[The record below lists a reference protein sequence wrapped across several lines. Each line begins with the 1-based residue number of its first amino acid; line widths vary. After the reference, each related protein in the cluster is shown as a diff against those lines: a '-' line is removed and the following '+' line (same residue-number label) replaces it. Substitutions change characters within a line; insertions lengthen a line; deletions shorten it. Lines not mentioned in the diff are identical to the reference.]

1 MGRYCSVYDCK
12 NKGTSTFGFP
22 KDKTRSKQ
30 WEDFVNKTRRNPKTQ
45 KKIKKW
51 KIGKQ
56 SCICSDHFEDSA
68 FNFKQ
73 GKRLRLKNDAVP
85 TLGPKQELA
94 ESSSQISNQQLAG
107 NSSADIEIVLEAT
120 EKELE
125 SQQVANPPLRKKRKF
140 SESVNENSPSNT
152 DQPYVPSDPSTE
164 SEESCSRYIKF
175 MFF

>member
-1 MGRYCSVYDCK
+1 M
-12 NKGTSTFGFP
+12 
-22 KDKTRSKQ
+22 
-30 WEDFVNKTRRNPKTQ
+30 
-45 KKIKKW
+45 
-51 KIGKQ
+51 
-56 SCICSDHFEDSA
+56 
-68 FNFKQ
+68 
-73 GKRLRLKNDAVP
+73 
-85 TLGPKQELA
+85 A
-94 ESSSQISNQQLAG
+94 ESSSQRSNQQLAG